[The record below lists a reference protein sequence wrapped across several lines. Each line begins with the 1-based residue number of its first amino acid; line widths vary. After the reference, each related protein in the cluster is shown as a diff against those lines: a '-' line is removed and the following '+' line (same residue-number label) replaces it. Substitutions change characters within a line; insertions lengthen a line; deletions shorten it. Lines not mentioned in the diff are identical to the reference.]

1 MAGEGSKKCTH
12 VIFDLDG
19 LMLDTEIIYTRVT
32 QEILNPYGKV
42 FDWSVK
48 SKMMGRSTQEAAR
61 VLLEEL
67 QLPLSTD
74 ELIKMSQEKLF
85 EQFPSA
91 TLLPGVEKLVHH
103 FHKHNIPMAV
113 ATGSGTQAYDRK
125 ISNHKHLFQLISHV
139 VKSDDPELQ
148 QCKPAP
154 DIFLLASARFP
165 AQPTSPD
172 HVLVFEDAPN
182 GVTAARAAGMNVVMV
197 PDKNVDRAK
206 CANASMVLK
215 SLEEFDPSEWGFP
228 PF

>member
-1 MAGEGSKKCTH
+1 MWALAYYATVS
-12 VIFDLDG
+12 FF
-19 LMLDTEIIYTRVT
+19 
-32 QEILNPYGKV
+32 IL
-42 FDWSVK
+42 
-48 SKMMGRSTQEAAR
+48 
-61 VLLEEL
+61 
-67 QLPLSTD
+67 
-74 ELIKMSQEKLF
+74 
-85 EQFPSA
+85 
-91 TLLPGVEKLVHH
+91 GVEKLVHH

-165 AQPTSPD
+165 AQPMSPD

-197 PDKNVDRAK
+197 PDKNVDKAK

-215 SLEEFDPSEWGFP
+215 SLEEFDPGEWGFP

>member
-1 MAGEGSKKCTH
+1 M
-12 VIFDLDG
+12 VNFFFFFDMVNWIF
-19 LMLDTEIIYTRVT
+19 
-32 QEILNPYGKV
+32 PYANVPCCKL
-42 FDWSVK
+42 
-48 SKMMGRSTQEAAR
+48 T
-61 VLLEEL
+61 VLEL
-67 QLPLSTD
+67 QSLWLCGLWRIMPLFRFFI
-74 ELIKMSQEKLF
+74 L
-85 EQFPSA
+85 
-91 TLLPGVEKLVHH
+91 GVEKLVHH

-165 AQPTSPD
+165 TQPTSPD

-197 PDKNVDRAK
+197 PDKNMDKAK

-215 SLEEFDPSEWGFP
+215 SLEEFDPGEWGFP

>member
-1 MAGEGSKKCTH
+1 MVNWTFVYANVTCCKLT
-12 VIFDLDG
+12 DL
-19 LMLDTEIIYTRVT
+19 
-32 QEILNPYGKV
+32 
-42 FDWSVK
+42 
-48 SKMMGRSTQEAAR
+48 
-61 VLLEEL
+61 EL
-67 QLPLSTD
+67 QSLWLCGYGVLCHFSFFI
-74 ELIKMSQEKLF
+74 L
-85 EQFPSA
+85 
-91 TLLPGVEKLVHH
+91 GVENLVKH

-215 SLEEFDPSEWGFP
+215 SLEEFDPGEWGFP